1 MFKVIGKYLPP
12 PPGLKSPALWGMR
25 ERLDELFGEPLTIHA
40 VSRHFFFRYR
50 SPQHFIEVFRAWY
63 GPINKAFAEL
73 DADPQRQASF
83 AGELLE
89 VIERGNRSRDASLVL
104 PSEYLEV
111 VIERKR
117 PDARR

>member
-1 MFKVIGKYLPP
+1 M
-12 PPGLKSPALWGMR
+12 KSPALWVTR
-25 ERLDELFGEPLTIHA
+25 DRLGELFGEPLTIHA

-50 SPQHFIEVFRAWY
+50 SAQHFIEVFRAWY
-63 GPINKAFAEL
+63 GPMNKTFAAL
-73 DADPQRQASF
+73 DADPDRQVAF

-89 VIERGNRSRDASLVL
+89 LVERGNRSRDASLVL